1 MGLDIRNETTQFSS
15 TKPFSFTLPLSLPE
29 SQMQTAPSSLDRA
42 LLACGVASTP
52 VFYGLAALQL
62 ALRPGYDIRTQ
73 PISFLALGELGWIQV
88 ANFVLTGALAL
99 AGALGL
105 RHVLRG
111 QRGGSAG
118 STLAGLYGIGMIGA
132 GLFGPDPLPAPGQAP
147 QMSAAGAVHMVAFL
161 VSFLSLIAAC
171 FVFARR
177 FNAVGK
183 SGWALY
189 SVVTALLA
197 PALVATSM
205 ANPALA
211 GLIVGAA
218 GLVLFGWF
226 SLVAFEIRNETSAY
240 PAVPPQAPAAA

>member
-1 MGLDIRNETTQFSS
+1 
-15 TKPFSFTLPLSLPE
+15 
-29 SQMQTAPSSLDRA
+29 MQTDPSPLDRA

-52 VFYGLAALQL
+52 IFYGLAALQL

-105 RHVLRG
+105 RLALRG
-111 QRGGSAG
+111 QRGGTAG
-118 STLAGLYGIGMIGA
+118 PVLAGLYGLGMIGA
-132 GLFGPDPLPAPGQAP
+132 GLSGPDPLPAPGQTP
-147 QMSAAGAVHMVAFL
+147 QMSATGAMHMVAFL

-171 FVFARR
+171 FVLARR
-177 FNAVGK
+177 FAAIGK

-189 SVVTALLA
+189 SVVTAVLA
-197 PALVATSM
+197 PTLVAASM
-205 ANPALA
+205 ANPSWA
-211 GLIVGAA
+211 GVIVGAA

-226 SLVAFEIRNETSAY
+226 SLVALTIRGDSSPVRSLAGNASIKTD
-240 PAVPPQAPAAA
+240 PALSGLLQRD

>member
-1 MGLDIRNETTQFSS
+1 M
-15 TKPFSFTLPLSLPE
+15 
-29 SQMQTAPSSLDRA
+29 
-42 LLACGVASTP
+42 
-52 VFYGLAALQL
+52 
-62 ALRPGYDIRTQ
+62 
-73 PISFLALGELGWIQV
+73 
-88 ANFVLTGALAL
+88 
-99 AGALGL
+99 
-105 RHVLRG
+105 
-111 QRGGSAG
+111 
-118 STLAGLYGIGMIGA
+118 
-132 GLFGPDPLPAPGQAP
+132 PAPGQAP

>member
-1 MGLDIRNETTQFSS
+1 
-15 TKPFSFTLPLSLPE
+15 
-29 SQMQTAPSSLDRA
+29 MQTAPSSLDRA
-42 LLACGVASTP
+42 LLACGVASAP
-52 VFYGLAALQL
+52 VFYGLAALQV

-88 ANFVLTGALAL
+88 ANFVVTGALAL

-111 QRGGSAG
+111 QRGGTAG
-118 STLAGLYGIGMIGA
+118 PILAGLYGLGMIGA

-161 VSFLSLIAAC
+161 LSFLSLIAAC

-189 SVVTALLA
+189 SVVTALVA

-205 ANPALA
+205 ANPAFA

-226 SLVAFEIRNETSAY
+226 SLIAFEVRNETSAL
-240 PAVPPQAPAAA
+240 PAFPPQAPAAA